1 MTPAPDLAT
10 LQTRF
15 TAILATR
22 RDWHSALAALA
33 PTLNGSAQTHAA
45 ALELY
50 RDNQRALWRAALD
63 NAFPVVCQLVG
74 DEFFGGL
81 AQEYG
86 AQHPSRSGDLNQYG
100 AQFAAFLS
108 GFAPVAQLPYLPD
121 VATLEWACHATHYAA
136 DARSSEPADGLSGF
150 SGATTLAMSLF
161 DWHPAVAVVETPYPV
176 AAIWLAHQT
185 DTPSL
190 EGVALDTPSNYV
202 ALVWRTAGES
212 GIGAQAQ
219 VAAITHAQAA
229 LLRALKTGRTF
240 GEALYA
246 ALSIDAGFEL
256 GDDFGRWV
264 TWGILLPRAATNAQ
278 ADT

>member
-63 NAFPVVCQLVG
+63 NAFPVVRQLVG

-81 AQEYG
+81 AYEY
-86 AQHPSRSGDLNQYG
+86 AERHPSSSGDLNQYG
-100 AQFAAFLS
+100 AQFATFLS
-108 GFAPVAQLPYLPD
+108 GFAPAAELPYLPD
-121 VATLEWACHATHYAA
+121 VATLEWACHIAHYAA
-136 DARSSEPADGLSGF
+136 DAAAQSTSNAGLSGF

-161 DWHPAVAVVETPYPV
+161 DWHPAVAVVETPYPA

-190 EGVALDTPSNYV
+190 EGIALDTPSNYV
-202 ALVWRTAGES
+202 ALVWRAAGES

-219 VAAITHAQAA
+219 VAAITPAQAA
-229 LLRALKTGRTF
+229 LLRTLKTGKTF

-264 TWGILLPRAATNAQ
+264 ALGILQTSAR
-278 ADT
+278 